1 MKFATDLRCFLLV
14 SQVTWQ
20 ILVTVSIVTGQVY
33 LHVRIMGYKRC
44 YVITDYGVNNMTN
57 KIAYQSSQ
65 SATEEDI
72 ASLIIAIVLV
82 AIFYIVRCI
91 FMALFDLKHEMK
103 D

>member
-1 MKFATDLRCFLLV
+1 
-14 SQVTWQ
+14 
-20 ILVTVSIVTGQVY
+20 
-33 LHVRIMGYKRC
+33 
-44 YVITDYGVNNMTN
+44 MTN

>member
-1 MKFATDLRCFLLV
+1 M
-14 SQVTWQ
+14 TWQ

-82 AIFYIVRCI
+82 AIFYIVRYGI
-91 FMALFDLKHEMK
+91 FYFSCCLFFKRQSQPNK
-103 D
+103 V